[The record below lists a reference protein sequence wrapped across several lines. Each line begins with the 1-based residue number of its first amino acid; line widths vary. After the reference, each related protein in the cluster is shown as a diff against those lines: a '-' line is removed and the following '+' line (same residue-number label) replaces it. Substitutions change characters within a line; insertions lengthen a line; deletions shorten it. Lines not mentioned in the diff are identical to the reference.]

1 MKYEAKCHCGEIA
14 FSVEGELDRAVA
26 CNCSICAQSGY
37 LHWMVDPA
45 QVQLKTPL
53 EKATLYVWGPGQA
66 RHWFCPKCGVAVLR
80 IPRGMPNRYTVNVR
94 CLEGVDVESIPTE
107 HFDGRNKLKV

>member
-1 MKYEAKCHCGEIA
+1 MKYEGQCHCGEIA
-14 FSVEGELDRAVA
+14 FSVEGELDRALD
-26 CNCSICAQSGY
+26 CNCSISAQSGY

-53 EKATLYVWGPGQA
+53 EKATLYVWEPDRPDTGFVRNA
-66 RHWFCPKCGVAVLR
+66 ESRSSAFRAVCPTGTPSTFVVLR
-80 IPRGMPNRYTVNVR
+80 AF
-94 CLEGVDVESIPTE
+94 DVERIPTE